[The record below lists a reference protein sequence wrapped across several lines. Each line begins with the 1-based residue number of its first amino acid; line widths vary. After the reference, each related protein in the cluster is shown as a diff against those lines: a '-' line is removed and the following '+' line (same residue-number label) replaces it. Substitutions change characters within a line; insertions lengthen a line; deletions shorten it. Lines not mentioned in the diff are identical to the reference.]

1 MGARKGLCVEV
12 PMLLSSWGSQA
23 KTRGEGVLGGKNR
36 EMPSGDLLWLAAENG
51 EDRGV
56 RGGQR

>member
-1 MGARKGLCVEV
+1 MEV

-23 KTRGEGVLGGKNR
+23 KTRGEGVLGGKNG
-36 EMPSGDLLWLAAENG
+36 ETPSGDPLWLAAENG
-51 EDRGV
+51 EDGGV